1 MISETGLAELRR
13 HEGFEARPYRDS
25 VGVLTVGYGW
35 NLESDP
41 MYREAAEVQLKCK
54 LLELEQRLLSLYD
67 WYPNLSQC
75 RKDVVLNMCY
85 NLGLEGFGKF
95 RQTIYYIARSRFEEA
110 AAEMLRSKW
119 AEQVGNRSRTL
130 SEHMRTDR

>member
-54 LLELEQRLLSLYD
+54 LIELEQRLLSLYD

>member
-1 MISETGLAELRR
+1 MMSDKGLAELRR

-41 MYREAAEVQLKCK
+41 MCREAAEVQMKCK
-54 LLELEQRLLSLYD
+54 LADIEQLLMSRYD
-67 WYPNLSQC
+67 WYPNLSQA

-85 NLGLEGFGKF
+85 NLGIDGFGKF
-95 RQTIYYIARSRFEEA
+95 RNTIWLIQNSRFQEA
-110 AAEMLRSKW
+110 SREMLNSKW
-119 AEQVGNRSRTL
+119 AEQVGGRARTL
-130 SEHMRTDR
+130 ADNMDKG